1 MGVTGEPCRSEITI
15 NLGALR
21 RNARRL
27 REAAGSAE
35 LWAVVKADGYGHGM
49 VDCARAALE
58 AEAAAL
64 CVATVPEGRE
74 LRRAFRDARII
85 VMSALDQGQEGDA
98 RRHELEVCISSP
110 AVPDG
115 LRVHAKI
122 DTGMGRWGMSP
133 AEAAQLSPSSVIGAM
148 SHLAT
153 ADMPDEEFTR
163 GQLKTFGEATGRF
176 PGSIRHIANSAATL
190 RFPEA
195 RLDAVRCGVALYGLS
210 PFGDDPET
218 HGLEPVLSW
227 RSYVAMVKELQPG
240 ASTGYGRRYI
250 ADQPT
255 RIGIVPVGYGDGWRR
270 GLTGTAV
277 LVGEQRSRVIGTI
290 SMDSFA
296 VELTDQTQG
305 SPVTLLGDGIR
316 AEEHA
321 RILGT
326 INYELMCG
334 IDSSPLRARRVVI
347 DR

>member
-1 MGVTGEPCRSEITI
+1 MGVTDERCRSEITI
-15 NLGALR
+15 NIGALR
-21 RNARRL
+21 RNAERL
-27 REAAGSAE
+27 RAAAGSAE

-49 VDCARAALE
+49 VDCARAAVE
-58 AEAAAL
+58 AKAAAL
-64 CVATVPEGRE
+64 CVATVTEGRE
-74 LRRAFRDARII
+74 LRQAFPGARII
-85 VMSALDQGQEGDA
+85 VMSALDRGQEDDA

-110 AVPDG
+110 TIPDG

-133 AEAAQLSPSSVIGAM
+133 ADAGRLPPDSVIGVM

-153 ADMPDEEFTR
+153 ADEPDEEFTR
-163 GQLKTFGEATGRF
+163 EQLESFRNVTERF
-176 PGSIRHIANSAATL
+176 PGATRHVANSAATL

-195 RLDAVRCGVALYGLS
+195 RFDAVRCGVALYGLS
-210 PFGDDPET
+210 PFGDDPKT

-227 RSYVAMVKELQPG
+227 RSYVAMVKDLQPG

-250 ADQPT
+250 ANQPT
-255 RIGIVPVGYGDGWRR
+255 RIGVVPVGYGDGWRR
-270 GLTGTAV
+270 GLTGTEV
-277 LVGEQRSRVIGTI
+277 FVGQRRSRVIGTI

-296 VELTDQTQG
+296 VELTDQPQG

-321 RILGT
+321 RVLGT
-326 INYELMCG
+326 INYELTCG
-334 IDSSPLRARRVVI
+334 IESSPLRARRVVI